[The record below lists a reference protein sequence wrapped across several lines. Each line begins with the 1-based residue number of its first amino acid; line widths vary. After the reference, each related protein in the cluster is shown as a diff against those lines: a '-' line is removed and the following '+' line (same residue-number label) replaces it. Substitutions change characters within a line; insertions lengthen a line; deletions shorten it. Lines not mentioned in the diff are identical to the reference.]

1 MNPRQRKRWRHR
13 IGLGM
18 ALVTTGLAA
27 VLVLY
32 GLAAMVFGLI
42 PVNRSYAPTPDGIDV
57 YLRSNGVHVDLVVPL
72 EAAGVDWR
80 IRMPTNALGL
90 VPGITETL
98 AFGWGDRGFYLATPT
113 WADVRVSTALRA
125 LTGVGTTVLHVEA
138 TTVPKGPAT
147 RHVTLSAAQYRRL
160 AQFIESSFRRDGTG
174 AAIILPGAH
183 YGLHDAFF
191 ESTGHYSA
199 FETCNEWTRQGL
211 VTAGVRAPMWS
222 PFQKALLYQLPQD
235 D

>member
-1 MNPRQRKRWRHR
+1 MNQRQRRRWHFR
-13 IGLGM
+13 IGLAM
-18 ALVTTGLAA
+18 ALVMAGLGA
-27 VLVLY
+27 VLALY
-32 GLAAMVFGLI
+32 GLATVVFGLM
-42 PVNRSYAPTPDGIDV
+42 PVNRAYAPAPDGIAV
-57 YLRSNGVHVDLVVPL
+57 YLRGNGVHVDLVVPL

-80 IRMPTNALGL
+80 TRMPTNALGL
-90 VPGITETL
+90 MPGVTENL

-113 WADVRVSTALRA
+113 WADVRMSTALWA

-147 RHVTLSAAQYRRL
+147 RHITLSPAQYRRL
-160 AQFIESSFRRDGTG
+160 AGFIENSFRRDDTG
-174 AAIILPGAH
+174 AAIIVPGAH

-191 ESTGHYSA
+191 EATGHYSA

-222 PFQKALLYQLPQD
+222 PFQKALLYQVPND